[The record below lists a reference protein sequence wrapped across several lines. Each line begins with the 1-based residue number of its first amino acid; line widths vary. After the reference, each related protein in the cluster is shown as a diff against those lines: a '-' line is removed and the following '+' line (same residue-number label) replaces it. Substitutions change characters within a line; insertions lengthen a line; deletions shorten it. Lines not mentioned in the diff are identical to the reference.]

1 MKKRKL
7 SEVYD
12 GKVFSFPEAV
22 AALHWT
28 MHEHEDNTTTC
39 DCDCGNDKLDYSGF
53 IGTENIVCPVCGKRM
68 TDIFSPIP
76 VSNSSCMILDPNEF
90 EIEKDDDGNDR
101 FWIAFD
107 GEKQL

>member
-1 MKKRKL
+1 MK
-7 SEVYD
+7 VGTVIDYD
-12 GKVFSFPEAV
+12 RVLVDDRFNAAYDKVIIPYD
-22 AALHWT
+22 HI
-28 MHEHEDNTTTC
+28 DTTTC
-39 DCDCGNDKLDYSGF
+39 DCDCGSDKLDYSGF

-90 EIEKDDDGNDR
+90 EIEKDDEGNDR